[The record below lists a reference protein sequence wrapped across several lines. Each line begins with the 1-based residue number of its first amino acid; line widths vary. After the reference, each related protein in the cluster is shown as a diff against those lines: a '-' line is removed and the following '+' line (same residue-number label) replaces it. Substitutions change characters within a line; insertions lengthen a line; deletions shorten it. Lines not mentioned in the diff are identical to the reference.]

1 MSAEMQKQMKEL
13 TKPENIAALAAG
25 ITALGVAHAY
35 GIGQIVDG
43 VLLAQF
49 GVENTT
55 KLLQFVV
62 GAVTAKRGSDLQLA
76 AKNFSDVAMNTG
88 ALLATAGLMKGSAT
102 VVKAI
107 AAQLPKLAEIAP
119 KTAVILSGSIGAAK
133 LGLERSSKNLN
144 SALVK
149 FGNSIGS
156 EAVTKIGQLANGT
169 KEVLHETNQVFDKEI
184 GRASCRERV

>member
-1 MSAEMQKQMKEL
+1 MSPIRAVPGLDSDYSPTPQDRVLDNLINRPIPAAAQKSGIDVSNWSVQKKVEEAIKLSLPMMSAEMQKQMKEL

-62 GAVTAKRGSDLQLA
+62 GAVTAERGSDLQLA
-76 AKNFSDVAMNTG
+76 AKNFSDVPMR
-88 ALLATAGLMKGSAT
+88 LDR
-102 VVKAI
+102 I
-107 AAQLPKLAEIAP
+107 
-119 KTAVILSGSIGAAK
+119 
-133 LGLERSSKNLN
+133 
-144 SALVK
+144 
-149 FGNSIGS
+149 
-156 EAVTKIGQLANGT
+156 
-169 KEVLHETNQVFDKEI
+169 VL
-184 GRASCRERV
+184 